1 MAYAQWVVIVLK
13 NVSPQGTLV
22 IKNLNLMWGK
32 FHKDGDKDAEI
43 PTKDI
48 EGTKI
53 LPGAEY
59 TINSC
64 GRSDAS
70 SGTEGKFDLYEEGGA
85 LVRSFY
91 WDCPWGSKTN
101 TWTISNANAQ
111 WMVDS
116 QGANLNSGALGTIT
130 HEYLWRGS
138 RNWFH

>member
-32 FHKDGDKDAEI
+32 FHKDGDKDTEI
-43 PTKDI
+43 ATKDI

-101 TWTISNANAQ
+101 TWTISNANTQ

-130 HEYLWRGS
+130 VRLYKMPS
-138 RNWFH
+138 